1 VRPPASSPEVR
12 RRMQSV
18 RRRDTLLEM
27 RLRSVLH
34 RTGFRYRV
42 DRSPLPEV
50 KRRADLVF
58 PTERI
63 AVFVDGCFWH
73 VCPVHATWPKT
84 NADWWREKL
93 EANRTRDAATDAELQ
108 ARGWTVVRIWGHE
121 SVQEAAERVADQVIR
136 ARAAARRTGRPV
148 SGGRPTR
155 GSGR

>member
-1 VRPPASSPEVR
+1 MRPSASSPEVR

-18 RRRDTLLEM
+18 RQRDTSVEM
-27 RLRSVLH
+27 RLRSALH
-34 RTGFRYRV
+34 RMGFRYRV
-42 DRSPLPEV
+42 DQRPLPEV

-73 VCPVHATWPKT
+73 VCPFHATWPKT

-121 SVQEAAERVADQVIR
+121 SVQEAVERVADQVIR
-136 ARAAARRTGRPV
+136 ARAAGREPH
-148 SGGRPTR
+148 RAT
-155 GSGR
+155 

>member
-1 VRPPASSPEVR
+1 MRPPASSPEAR

-34 RTGFRYRV
+34 RMGFRYRV
-42 DRSPLPEV
+42 DQSPLPEV

-58 PTERI
+58 PTEHV

-73 VCPVHATWPKT
+73 VCPIHATWPKA

-93 EANRTRDAATDAELQ
+93 EANRARDASTDAQLW

-121 SVQEAAERVADQVIR
+121 SVDEAVDRVATEVRR
-136 ARAAARRTGRPV
+136 ARARRDHSDRP
-148 SGGRPTR
+148 
-155 GSGR
+155 